1 MNSARTRAYLM
12 LLIVAIIW
20 GVASPI
26 IKYTLGG
33 FSPIVFL
40 TYRFGIS
47 TIIALISFAVF
58 GLHLPTD
65 KKTFWLMLFCGFLT
79 STVSL
84 GLLFF
89 GLNDTTVLD
98 SSLIS
103 LASPLIISM
112 AGVVFLHEKVTKRE
126 KIGMGIAVIGTILTV
141 IEPIIQRG
149 HEYLKFSGNLLILG
163 YVVAT
168 VIVAV
173 ITKRLLRSGVNP
185 LTLTNFSFIIGF
197 ISFLPFVFINSQKSL
212 LSASFSYHLGVF
224 YMAIISGSLAY
235 FLSNKAQKTIE
246 IGEQSLFAYLYPVLS
261 LPIAV
266 LWLGEKITSTFIVGA
281 IIITIGVA
289 IAEIKRSRYN
299 NSL

>member
-12 LLIVAIIW
+12 LLIVAVIW

-89 GLNDTTVLD
+89 GFNDTTVLD

-112 AGVVFLHEKVTKRE
+112 AGVVFL
-126 KIGMGIAVIGTILTV
+126 
-141 IEPIIQRG
+141 
-149 HEYLKFSGNLLILG
+149 
-163 YVVAT
+163 
-168 VIVAV
+168 
-173 ITKRLLRSGVNP
+173 
-185 LTLTNFSFIIGF
+185 
-197 ISFLPFVFINSQKSL
+197 
-212 LSASFSYHLGVF
+212 
-224 YMAIISGSLAY
+224 
-235 FLSNKAQKTIE
+235 
-246 IGEQSLFAYLYPVLS
+246 
-261 LPIAV
+261 
-266 LWLGEKITSTFIVGA
+266 
-281 IIITIGVA
+281 
-289 IAEIKRSRYN
+289 
-299 NSL
+299 

>member
-1 MNSARTRAYLM
+1 MNPSRTRAYLM
-12 LLIVAIIW
+12 LLLVSIIW
-20 GVASPI
+20 GIASPV
-26 IKYTLGG
+26 IKYTLEG
-33 FSPIVFL
+33 FPPLLFL

-47 TIIALISFAVF
+47 TIIAFISFAIF
-58 GLHLPTD
+58 GLHFPTD
-65 KKTFWLMLFCGFLT
+65 KKTFWIMILCCFLT

-112 AGVVFLHEKVTKRE
+112 AGVTFLNEKVTKRE
-126 KIGMGIAVIGTILTV
+126 KIGMGIAVIGTLLTV
-141 IEPIIQRG
+141 IEPMIQNG
-149 HEYLKFSGNLLILG
+149 HEYLRLSGNLLILG
-163 YVVAT
+163 YVIAT
-168 VIVAV
+168 VVVAV
-173 ITKRLLRSGVNP
+173 ITKKLLKDGVNP
-185 LTLTNFSFIIGF
+185 LTLTNFSFIVGF
-197 ISFLPFVFINSQKSL
+197 LTLLPFALFTSQKSL
-212 LSASFSYHLGVF
+212 LSVNFNYHIGVF
-224 YMAIISGSLAY
+224 YMALISGSLAY

-266 LWLGEKITSTFIVGA
+266 LWLGEKITPTFIIGA

-289 IAEIKRSRYN
+289 IAEIKKKRYN
-299 NSL
+299 SSS